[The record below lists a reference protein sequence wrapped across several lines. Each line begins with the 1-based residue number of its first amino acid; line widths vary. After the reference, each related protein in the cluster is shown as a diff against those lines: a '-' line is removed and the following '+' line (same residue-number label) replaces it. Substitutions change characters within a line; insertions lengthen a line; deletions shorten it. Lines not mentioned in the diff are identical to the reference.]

1 MLLDFGRLSLQ
12 AIKENRY
19 TYTDVEI
26 KSACQSLDIVRSV
39 FFLISNAPKRL
50 YVFLFFRTVRWGFL
64 MRGLTTKGQKRTFY
78 QPVHAAWSEYAA
90 ALYLASVSHYANIL
104 QREIRSLPLDLEP
117 CLLTSA
123 GIHRSALQVSQLTNQ
138 TVLSR
143 IKLEKFE
150 LLPIRLEPETASWKS
165 SLRD

>member
-1 MLLDFGRLSLQ
+1 M
-12 AIKENRY
+12 
-19 TYTDVEI
+19 
-26 KSACQSLDIVRSV
+26 V
-39 FFLISNAPKRL
+39 F
-50 YVFLFFRTVRWGFL
+50 RWGFL
-64 MRGLTTKGQKRTFY
+64 VRGVSFSKNQKRQFY

-90 ALYLASVSHYANIL
+90 GVYLASVSHYSNIL
-104 QREIRSLPLDLEP
+104 QREIYSLPLDAQP